1 MNIAASLA
9 DDLFSLLFPRLCHA
23 CGDHLVRN
31 ENVICTGCR
40 VAIPKTGFEAVR
52 DNFVEK
58 LFWGRCRL
66 EKATALAF
74 YIKGGKMSR
83 LVYRLKYDGYREIGA
98 EMGRM
103 LAVSL
108 MSAGFLDDIDCLV
121 PVPLHPAR
129 ERKRGFNQSLIIA
142 EGLSSLSG
150 IEIVSGSLVRICGAD
165 TQTVRSRTERW
176 RNVEGIFAVKNEDE
190 LLHRHVLLVD
200 DVITT
205 GSTIDACY
213 AALSGIQG
221 IRVSAASLAVAM
233 AIV

>member
-1 MNIAASLA
+1 M
-9 DDLFSLLFPRLCHA
+9 LFRS
-23 CGDHLVRN
+23 

-66 EKATALAF
+66 EKAASLAF
-74 YIKGGKMSR
+74 YVKGGKMSR
-83 LVYRLKYDGYREIGA
+83 LIYRLKYDSYREIGT

-108 MSAGFLDDIDCLV
+108 MSAGFVDDIDCLV
-121 PVPLHPAR
+121 PVPLHPVR
-129 ERKRGFNQSLIIA
+129 EKKRGFNQSQLIA
-142 EGLSSLSG
+142 EGISSLTG
-150 IEIVSGSLVRICGAD
+150 KVIVSGNLVRVCGAD
-165 TQTVRSRTERW
+165 TQTIRSRTERW
-176 RNVEGIFAVKNEDE
+176 KNVEGIFAVTDE
-190 LLHRHVLLVD
+190 EEFRNRHILLVD

-205 GSTIDACY
+205 GSTIDACC

-221 IRVSAASLAVAM
+221 IKVSAVSLAVAM

>member
-1 MNIAASLA
+1 
-9 DDLFSLLFPRLCHA
+9 
-23 CGDHLVRN
+23 
-31 ENVICTGCR
+31 

-52 DNFVEK
+52 ENFVER

-66 EKATALAF
+66 EKATSLAY

-83 LVYRLKYDGYREIGA
+83 LIYRLKYDGYREIGT

-103 LAVSL
+103 FAVSL
-108 MSAGFLDDIDCLV
+108 MAARFLDDIDCLV

-129 ERKRGFNQSLIIA
+129 EKKRGFNQSLIIA
-142 EGLSSLSG
+142 EGISSLSG
-150 IEIVSGSLVRICGAD
+150 TRIVTGGLVRVCGAD

-176 RNVEGIFAVKNEDE
+176 SNVEGIFAVKNEEE
-190 LLHRHVLLVD
+190 LGNRHVLLVD

-213 AALSGIQG
+213 ASLSGIQG

>member
-1 MNIAASLA
+1 MNIAFSLA
-9 DDLFSLLFPRLCHA
+9 DDLISLLFPRLCHS

-31 ENVICTGCR
+31 ENVICTRCR
-40 VAIPKTGFEAVR
+40 VSIPKTGFEVVR

-74 YIKGGKMSR
+74 YVKGGKMSR
-83 LVYRLKYDGYREIGA
+83 LIYRLKYDGHREIGN
-98 EMGRM
+98 EMGRL

-108 MSAGFLDDIDCLV
+108 ISSGFLDDIDCLV
-121 PVPLHPAR
+121 PVPLHPKR
-129 ERKRGFNQSLIIA
+129 EKKRGFNQSLLIA
-142 EGLSSLSG
+142 EGIASLSG
-150 IEIVSGSLVRICGAD
+150 MEIVSDSLVRLCSAD
-165 TQTVRSRTERW
+165 TQTIRSRTERW
-176 RNVEGIFAVKNEDE
+176 QNVEGIFGVENGESLSYRHI
-190 LLHRHVLLVD
+190 LLID

-213 AALSGIQG
+213 AALSGIPG

-233 AIV
+233 AIA